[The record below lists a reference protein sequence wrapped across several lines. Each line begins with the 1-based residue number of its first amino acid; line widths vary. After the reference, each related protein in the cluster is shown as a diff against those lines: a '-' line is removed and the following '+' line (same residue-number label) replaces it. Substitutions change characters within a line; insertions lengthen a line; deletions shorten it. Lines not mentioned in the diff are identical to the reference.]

1 MKTIQI
7 TKNDNVAVVTEGEL
21 RGHKVAL
28 CDIPAGEEVTKYGYP
43 IGVAAEDIPAGAHV
57 HSHNLHTALDASSAY
72 EYHPD
77 VPAVNYRESRMF
89 MGFER
94 RNGKVGIRNELWIL
108 PTVGCISKTA
118 ELIASKASSLYSFSA
133 SGGCSGVYAFPHPY
147 GCSQLGD
154 DHSNTQKLLLSLM
167 QNPNAGA
174 VLILGL
180 GCENNRIETLQPLLA
195 EIDYDPSRVA
205 FMECQAVED
214 ELEAAMAIVD
224 ELMQQL
230 QNDKRTPQ
238 PTSKLVLGM
247 KCGGSDGF
255 SGLTANPLVGRLT
268 DTVIEEGGSAV
279 LTEVPEMFGAEQV
292 LLNRCVNGEVYG
304 KAVDMLTGFKNY
316 YTENHQPCYEN
327 PSPGNKDGGIT
338 TLEEKS
344 LGCVCKSGR
353 LPVADVLE
361 YAETVKKPGLTLLTG
376 PGNDLVASTALAAA
390 GAQMVLFTTGRGTPF
405 GCPVPTVKISTNSPL
420 AEKKAGWIDFDAGTL
435 LTGDSLDGLSKELY
449 SYLLRLASGE
459 VLAKNE
465 QNDYRQIAIFKTG
478 VTL

>member
-1 MKTIQI
+1 MKTIRI
-7 TKNDNVAVVTEGEL
+7 TNNDNVAVVIEGEL

-28 CDIPAGEEVTKYGYP
+28 TDIKAGEKVIKYGYP
-43 IGVAAEDIPAGAHV
+43 IGVASEDIPQGAHV

-77 VPAVNYRESRMF
+77 VPAVVPHESRTF
-89 MGFER
+89 MGYER
-94 RNGKVGIRNELWIL
+94 ADGKVGIRNELWIL
-108 PTVGCISKTA
+108 PTVGCVSKTA
-118 ELIASKASSLYSFSA
+118 ELIAEKANARYSFSLK
-133 SGGCSGVYAFPHPY
+133 SGCSGVYAFPHPY
-147 GCSQLGD
+147 GCSQLGE

-180 GCENNRIETLQPLLA
+180 GCENNRIETLQPLL
-195 EIDYDPSRVA
+195 EKIDYDTERVA
-205 FMECQAVED
+205 FLECQGVED
-214 ELEAAMAIVD
+214 EIEAAMAIIDRQMALLNADV
-224 ELMQQL
+224 
-230 QNDKRTPQ
+230 RTPQ
-238 PTSKLVLGM
+238 PSSKLVFGM

-268 DTVIEEGGSAV
+268 DLVVEEGGSSV

-292 LLNRCVNGEVYG
+292 LLNRCVNEDIYNQ
-304 KAVDMLTGFKNY
+304 AVGMLTGFKDY

-353 LPVADVLE
+353 LPVVGVLG
-361 YAETVKKPGLTLLTG
+361 YAEPVKVKGLSLMTG

-405 GCPVPTVKISTNSPL
+405 GCPVPTVKISTNSQL
-420 AEKKAGWIDFDAGTL
+420 AQKKAGWIDFDAGEL
-435 LTGDSLDGLSKELY
+435 LTGKDLDGLSEELY
-449 SYLLRLASGE
+449 AYLLALASGD
-459 VLAKNE
+459 VTAKNE
-465 QNDYRQIAIFKTG
+465 QNNYRQIAIFKTG